1 MTTGHDVRPWRL
13 SLYVRM
19 TMMSLEAVI
28 QAGGRSWGSREL
40 GKGIRG
46 QPGSV
51 RGQGMGQRSTGGQE
65 ALMEAGERVHRGH
78 RGWGGEVGQGVG
90 VSRPL

>member
-1 MTTGHDVRPWRL
+1 MTTGHDVSTWRL

-28 QAGGRSWGSREL
+28 EAGGRGWGSREL
-40 GKGIRG
+40 WKGIRG

-51 RGQGMGQRSTGGQE
+51 RGQRMSQRSTGGQE
-65 ALMEAGERVHRGH
+65 ALMEAGEGVHGGH
-78 RGWGGEVGQGVG
+78 GGWGGEVGQRVG
-90 VSRPL
+90 VARPL